1 MADLLVHFAS
11 AFAAGRPLRDG
22 RLRAIL
28 YVGVCLPDLL
38 YKTLLYAT
46 GAPNWLCEPTHSPL
60 ALVAFCYAGAL
71 LFEEAWRKRAFAA
84 LLGGAYLHV
93 LFDLGKNYLG
103 TGVIP
108 WAFPFSMQTVELGW
122 YTNDDSIFFMLPALG
137 AVALVEWSRRPGSR
151 GIIGRRPA
159 SP

>member
-22 RLRAIL
+22 RLRSIV

-38 YKTLLYAT
+38 YKGLLYLG
-46 GAPNWLCEPTHSPL
+46 GAPNWLAEPTHSPL
-60 ALVAFCYAGAL
+60 GLVAFCFAAAL
-71 LFEEAWRKRAFAA
+71 LFEEEWRRRAFGA

-103 TGVIP
+103 SGVIV
-108 WAFPFSMQTVELGW
+108 WAFPFSMQAVELGR
-122 YTNDDSIFFMLPALG
+122 YYPEDSVYLMVPSL
-137 AVALVEWSRRPGSR
+137 AVIGLIELASRLRARRPC
-151 GIIGRRPA
+151 
-159 SP
+159 SPG

>member
-22 RLRAIL
+22 RLRSIV

-38 YKTLLYAT
+38 YKGFLYFA
-46 GAPNWLCEPTHSPL
+46 GSPNWLAEPTHSPL
-60 ALVAFCYAGAL
+60 GLAVFCYAAAL
-71 LFEEAWRKRAFAA
+71 LFEEEWRKRAFGA

-93 LFDLGKNYLG
+93 LFDLGKNYMG
-103 TGVIP
+103 SGVIV

-122 YTNDDSIFFMLPALG
+122 YYPEDSVYLMLPSLALI
-137 AVALVEWSRRPGSR
+137 
-151 GIIGRRPA
+151 GILEAATRIAGTRKP
-159 SP
+159 

>member
-1 MADLLVHFAS
+1 MADLLVHAAS
-11 AFAAGRPLRDG
+11 AVVAGRPLRDG

-38 YKTLLYAT
+38 YKTLLYVG

-60 ALVAFCYAGAL
+60 GLIPFCYVLAL
-71 LFEEAWRKRAFAA
+71 LFEEPWRKRAFGA

-103 TGVIP
+103 TGVIL

-122 YTNDDSIFFMLPALG
+122 YYGEDSIYFMLPSL
-137 AVALVEWSRRPGSR
+137 AVLALVWFAGRFSARRPGA
-151 GIIGRRPA
+151 P
-159 SP
+159 